1 MIFTTKNQ
9 TLNRTTEIVIIKATE
24 EVPSIDAIRLIPRE
38 KILKLVFDPLMQKQ
52 RLTIGEDLKR
62 KLKGF
67 QVGIHTIEPE
77 INISKLITDEEI
89 EANQDFLEKC
99 AKEYRELS
107 KELIYKVVDK
117 LKITINPE
125 FPLLTFNSIKGDKR
139 QIGKVDDWRYYLHGF
154 HCGFENLKT
163 GQLVETPLIFGLEF
177 GDLDPY
183 FFSRF
188 IKSTPEY
195 QPLKIDIYED
205 YADGVQINQKM
216 LSLGKFE
223 RITSNIENLFGV
235 VVTDRDK
242 IEVNV
247 YQAEPIQTEK
257 QKFNLWRFLKLK

>member
-1 MIFTTKNQ
+1 MS
-9 TLNRTTEIVIIKATE
+9 RATEIVIIKATE
-24 EVPSIDAIRLIPRE
+24 EVPSIDAICLISRE
-38 KILKLVFDPLMQKQ
+38 KTLKLVFDPLMQKQ
-52 RLTIGEDLKR
+52 RQTIGEDLKR

-89 EANQDFLEKC
+89 EANQDFFEKC
-99 AKEYRELS
+99 AKEYRKLS
-107 KELIYKVVDK
+107 KELIYKVIDK

-223 RITSNIENLFGV
+223 RITSNIENHFGI

-247 YQAEPIQTEK
+247 YQPESIPTEK
-257 QKFNLWRFLKLK
+257 QKFNLWKFLKLK

>member
-1 MIFTTKNQ
+1 MS
-9 TLNRTTEIVIIKATE
+9 RTTEIVIIKATE

-77 INISKLITDEEI
+77 INISKLITAEEI
-89 EANQDFLEKC
+89 EANQDFFEKC
-99 AKEYRELS
+99 AKEYRQLS
-107 KELIYKVVDK
+107 KELIYKVAEK
-117 LKITINPE
+117 LKVTINPE
-125 FPLLTFNSIKGDKR
+125 FPLLTFNPMKGDKR
-139 QIGKVDDWRYYLHGF
+139 QVGKVDDWRYFLHGF
-154 HCGFENLKT
+154 HCGFKNVKT
-163 GQLVETPLIFGLEF
+163 GQLVETPLVFGLEF

-183 FFSRF
+183 FFTKYV
-188 IKSTPEY
+188 KSTPAY
-195 QPLKIDIYED
+195 QPLIIDVYEE

-223 RITSNIENLFGV
+223 IITSNIENHFGI

-247 YQAEPIQTEK
+247 YQPELIQTQK